1 MPKINPQI
9 LVWARESAGLPRDEA
24 AQKLGINPAHGV
36 APVDRLSAFEAG
48 EAEPSRPLLVKM
60 AKQYRRPLL
69 TFFLS
74 APPRTGDRGADFRT
88 LPDEAPPAVKA
99 NLDALVREVQARQS
113 MVRAVLEEEEEAEPL
128 PFVGSRNITD
138 GQRPVLASLQALLA
152 VKLEAYRAQSSA
164 EAAFKLLR
172 ASVEKAGVFVLLK
185 SDLGSYHTAIE
196 TEIFRGFAIADKV
209 APFVVINERDARP
222 AWSFTL
228 LHELTH
234 LILGQTGVGNARA
247 ENEIERFCND
257 VAGEF
262 LLPRSDLARLSVSVE
277 MTLEETEKRIG
288 KFAKALNL
296 SRTMVAYKAWRAD
309 ILGRGAFDALTR
321 RFRRQWL
328 EGREFSR
335 ERARQQDGGPSYYTV
350 RRHRVGDELI
360 ALARR
365 MMASGALSTSRSAR
379 ILDVKPHQV
388 QALLGLGAVR

>member
-138 GQRPVLASLQALLA
+138 GQRAALSSLQALLA
-152 VKLEAYRAQSSA
+152 VELEAYRAHSSA

-172 ASVEKAGVFVLLK
+172 ASSEKAGVFVLLK
-185 SDLGSYHTAIE
+185 SDLGSYHTALE
-196 TEIFRGFAIADKV
+196 TETFRGFTIADEI

-335 ERARQQDGGPSYYTV
+335 ERG
-350 RRHRVGDELI
+350 
-360 ALARR
+360 
-365 MMASGALSTSRSAR
+365 ASAGRGS
-379 ILDVKPHQV
+379 
-388 QALLGLGAVR
+388 

>member
-1 MPKINPQI
+1 M
-9 LVWARESAGLPRDEA
+9 ARTSGRGTACRQSES
-24 AQKLGINPAHGV
+24 
-36 APVDRLSAFEAG
+36 
-48 EAEPSRPLLVKM
+48 
-60 AKQYRRPLL
+60 RR
-69 TFFLS
+69 TS
-74 APPRTGDRGADFRT
+74 ERCRRGAW
-88 LPDEAPPAVKA
+88 
-99 NLDALVREVQARQS
+99 
-113 MVRAVLEEEEEAEPL
+113 RAVLEEEEEAEPT
-128 PFVGSRNITD
+128 FVGSRNITD
-138 GQRPVLASLQALLA
+138 GAGRTLIAASVAS
-152 VKLEAYRAQSSA
+152 VELEAYRAHSSA

-172 ASVEKAGVFVLLK
+172 ASSEKAGVFVLLK
-185 SDLGSYHTAIE
+185 SDLGSYHTALE
-196 TEIFRGFAIADKV
+196 TETFRGFTIADEI

-365 MMASGALSTSRSAR
+365 IDGVRRVIDVKIRQNSGRQTPPSPGTSRPWR
-379 ILDVKPHQV
+379 GTVG
-388 QALLGLGAVR
+388 LLAVSPRRECAH